1 MNLLAEFTL
10 PRILTEVSSTL
21 FEWIAYRFLGKQH
34 DLKETKE
41 LFRKLSRHFTKQGPR
56 RTGR

>member
-10 PRILTEVSSTL
+10 PRILTDVSSTL

-41 LFRKLSRHFTKQGPR
+41 LFRKIGRLFTKQGPR
-56 RTGR
+56 RTER